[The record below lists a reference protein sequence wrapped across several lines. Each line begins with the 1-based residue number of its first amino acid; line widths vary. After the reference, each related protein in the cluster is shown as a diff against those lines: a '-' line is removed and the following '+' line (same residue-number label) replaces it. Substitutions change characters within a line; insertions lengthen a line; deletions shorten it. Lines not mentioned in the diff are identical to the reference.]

1 MLGTIRGVVTEGAV
15 LFPSAP
21 ILSVSTQ
28 DQGFRM
34 LVVHPELRGSTWK
47 LLSYLSIIAQIQD
60 QPGANHSQICAKLFS
75 AEVVI
80 VMREKAEFVQHKEK
94 FLGEN
99 ILKVAS
105 TTGLWQ
111 YSRQTEYAATCKEL
125 MKHEVSFHAL
135 LVVDNCVGGHHLEV

>member
-47 LLSYLSIIAQIQD
+47 LLSYLSIIAQI
-60 QPGANHSQICAKLFS
+60 
-75 AEVVI
+75 
-80 VMREKAEFVQHKEK
+80 
-94 FLGEN
+94 
-99 ILKVAS
+99 
-105 TTGLWQ
+105 
-111 YSRQTEYAATCKEL
+111 
-125 MKHEVSFHAL
+125 
-135 LVVDNCVGGHHLEV
+135 